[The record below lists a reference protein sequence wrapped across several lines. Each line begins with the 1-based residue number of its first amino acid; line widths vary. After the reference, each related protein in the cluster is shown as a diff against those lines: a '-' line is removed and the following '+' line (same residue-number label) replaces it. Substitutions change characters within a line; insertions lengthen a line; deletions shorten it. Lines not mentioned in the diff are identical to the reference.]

1 MAKEH
6 QSMPPKSAYE
16 AELLNELTETE
27 VDFDER
33 AQMIEEA
40 AYFRAQQR
48 GFHGDE
54 RLRDWL
60 EAETF
65 VDDMLKRVIIG
76 QVEKGH
82 K

>member
-1 MAKEH
+1 MAKEY
-6 QSMPPKSAYE
+6 QSMPSEAGYV

-27 VDFDER
+27 VDPDER
-33 AQMIEEA
+33 EQMIEEA

-60 EAETF
+60 EAEAL
-65 VDDMLKRVIIG
+65 VDDMLKRVVIG
-76 QVEKGH
+76 QADKGH